1 MDCRRW
7 ESSDGSTARR
17 ARYAW
22 VGSTGVFVA
31 FGLLS
36 CVGLAEAASQ
46 PHKLLGCWTQTSPYS
61 RDQIPED
68 KSEWGS
74 RIWCFRARGI
84 IETIN
89 TACGKGRDGKKGA
102 CDGWDG
108 EYHYRW
114 RGPKVELEN
123 FTYDDKGEGEKRI
136 WHRCLPAFSKDRFV
150 LTGCGFSQ
158 EPFVRDKDPHRTE

>member
-36 CVGLAEAASQ
+36 CVGVAEAASQ

-68 KSEWGS
+68 KSE
-74 RIWCFRARGI
+74 
-84 IETIN
+84 
-89 TACGKGRDGKKGA
+89 
-102 CDGWDG
+102 
-108 EYHYRW
+108 
-114 RGPKVELEN
+114 
-123 FTYDDKGEGEKRI
+123 
-136 WHRCLPAFSKDRFV
+136 
-150 LTGCGFSQ
+150 
-158 EPFVRDKDPHRTE
+158 